1 MLKILCGPD
10 RLENTDRLIGTIC
23 RRAQDGMGGQIL
35 IVPEQ
40 FSHEAER
47 TLCRAGGDT
56 ISRYAEV
63 LSFSRLAGRV
73 FSLYGGALECA
84 GGGRDAGSVLRAL

>member
-47 TLCRAGGDT
+47 TLCRAEG
-56 ISRYAEV
+56 
-63 LSFSRLAGRV
+63 F
-73 FSLYGGALECA
+73 
-84 GGGRDAGSVLRAL
+84 